1 MKIINV
7 NKMCYINQNNIAK
20 VKERDI
26 AISVTSL
33 DAVNG
38 NENGFI
44 NLTLAIDNEDY
55 CCEYWG
61 TYLLKEKDKELFFV
75 SRIEIDVDLTDEEL
89 KQINKEFN
97 EDFKN
102 SHITCVKV
110 YDDNE
115 LIAIGIAFNQHNGY
129 YSHVVEALEN
139 GQIIYEN
146 WL

>member
-1 MKIINV
+1 MQIINV
-7 NKMCYINQNNIAK
+7 NKMCYINQENIAK

-38 NENGFI
+38 IEKGFI
-44 NLTLAIDNEDY
+44 NLTLGIANENY

-75 SRIEIDVDLTDEEL
+75 SRIEVDVDLTDEEL
-89 KQINKEFN
+89 KQIHREFD

-102 SHITCVKV
+102 SDITCVKV
-110 YDDNE
+110 YDENK
-115 LIAIGIAFNQHNGY
+115 LIAVGIAFNQHNGY

>member
-1 MKIINV
+1 MNIIDV
-7 NKMCYINQNNIAK
+7 NKMCYINQENIAK

-75 SRIEIDVDLTDEEL
+75 SRIEVDVELSDEEL

-110 YDDNE
+110 YDNNE
-115 LIAIGIAFNQHNGY
+115 LIAVGIAFNQHNGY

>member
-1 MKIINV
+1 MQIINV

-33 DAVNG
+33 DAING
-38 NENGFI
+38 IEKGFI
-44 NLTLAIDNEDY
+44 NLTLAINNENY

-75 SRIEIDVDLTDEEL
+75 SRIEVDVDLTDEEL
-89 KQINKEFN
+89 KQIHKEFD

-102 SHITCVKV
+102 SDITCVKV
-110 YDDNE
+110 YDNKE
-115 LIAIGIAFNQHNGY
+115 LIAVGIAFNQHNGY

-139 GQIIYEN
+139 GTIIYEN

>member
-1 MKIINV
+1 MQIINV

-33 DAVNG
+33 DAING
-38 NENGFI
+38 IEKGFI
-44 NLTLAIDNEDY
+44 NLTLAIDNGDY

-75 SRIEIDVDLTDEEL
+75 SRIEVDVDSTDEEL
-89 KQINKEFN
+89 KQIHKEFN

-102 SHITCVKV
+102 SDITCVKV
-110 YDDNE
+110 YDENE
-115 LIAIGIAFNQHNGY
+115 LIAVGIAFNQHNGY

-139 GQIIYEN
+139 GTIIYEN

>member
-1 MKIINV
+1 MNIINV
-7 NKMCYINQNNIAK
+7 NKMCYINQENIAK

-33 DAVNG
+33 DAVNV

-75 SRIEIDVDLTDEEL
+75 SRIEVDVELSDEEL

-110 YDDNE
+110 YDNNE
-115 LIAIGIAFNQHNGY
+115 LIAVGIAFNQHNGY

>member
-1 MKIINV
+1 MQIINV
-7 NKMCYINQNNIAK
+7 NKMCYINQKNIAK
-20 VKERDI
+20 VKDRNV
-26 AISVTSL
+26 AISVTAL

-38 NENGFI
+38 NENSFI

-61 TYLLKEKDKELFFV
+61 TYLIKDKNKELFFV
-75 SRIEIDVDLTDEEL
+75 SRIEVDVELNDEEL
-89 KQINKEFN
+89 KQIHKEFN

-102 SHITCVKV
+102 SDITCVKV
-110 YDDNE
+110 YDNNE
-115 LIAIGIAFNQHNGY
+115 LIAVGIAFNQHNGY